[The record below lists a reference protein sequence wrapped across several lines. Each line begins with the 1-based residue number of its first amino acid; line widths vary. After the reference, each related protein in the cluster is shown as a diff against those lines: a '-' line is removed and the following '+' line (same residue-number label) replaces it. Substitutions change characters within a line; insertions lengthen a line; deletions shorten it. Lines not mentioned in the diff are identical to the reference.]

1 MKTTKEL
8 LVDSFSELSE
18 LEGHQ
23 FKSRAYRRACE
34 VLSGMSEEEFDKRT
48 TFIDIF
54 GIGRGINDKV
64 QEFRQTKT
72 IKKLQQLREET
83 KDFLNREQY
92 KVRKSFITKRIPLE
106 VACEY
111 AYKVERLIFDLGLKT
126 FFAGSLR
133 RRKKLIADIDVIVIC
148 SQAEF
153 GHLLNNL
160 NQQFSLISAGDYKA
174 SYMIDPINKIQL
186 DIIRSNKEE
195 FPFQLFYLTGSKEFN
210 IKMRGLAKSKGYRLN
225 QTGIYD
231 TDTNERVS
239 GIFNYEKEIFDF
251 LGIDYV
257 EPYNR

>member
-34 VLSGMSEEEFDKRT
+34 VLSKMSEEEFDKRT

-72 IKKLQQLREET
+72 IKKLQQLRDET
-83 KDFLNREQY
+83 KDFLDREQY

-106 VACEY
+106 EAFVYSDKIGE
-111 AYKVERLIFDLGLKT
+111 LITELDIKYR
-126 FFAGSLR
+126 FAGSLR
-133 RRKKLIADIDVIVIC
+133 RGKKLIADIDVVVIC

-153 GHLLNNL
+153 GHLLNRL
-160 NQQFSLISAGDYKA
+160 NQQFNLISAGDYKA
-174 SYMIDPINKIQL
+174 SYMIDSVNKIQL
-186 DIIRSNKEE
+186 DIIRSTEEE

-225 QTGIYD
+225 QTGFYD
-231 TDTNERVS
+231 TDTNERVAGVFRS
-239 GIFNYEKEIFDF
+239 EKGIFNF